1 MRSEKGGETEIATR
15 MRPTSSRR
23 VSERER
29 EVRMRKGER
38 ARRGEN
44 WKKERERRKRREEDR
59 RRVGVAEIVR
69 ARWNENLP
77 LCGRRRDS
85 EDGKGGGGVV
95 TAVLDW
101 RTNARETVA
110 RNEPARR
117 GARMAEEGGERG
129 NQWDAGAHGR
139 TGWMG
144 AGTVFKR
151 KEKER
156 GESSEWL
163 VHY

>member
-1 MRSEKGGETEIATR
+1 MRNRDGILRMAKVAGG
-15 MRPTSSRR
+15 M
-23 VSERER
+23 
-29 EVRMRKGER
+29 
-38 ARRGEN
+38 
-44 WKKERERRKRREEDR
+44 
-59 RRVGVAEIVR
+59 
-69 ARWNENLP
+69 
-77 LCGRRRDS
+77 
-85 EDGKGGGGVV
+85 V

-101 RTNARETVA
+101 RTNARETAA
-110 RNEPARR
+110 RREPARGWPRRVATR
-117 GARMAEEGGERG
+117 GRREGG

>member
-1 MRSEKGGETEIATR
+1 MEYRCTRLAHECERDGGEEGA
-15 MRPTSSRR
+15 
-23 VSERER
+23 
-29 EVRMRKGER
+29 
-38 ARRGEN
+38 
-44 WKKERERRKRREEDR
+44 
-59 RRVGVAEIVR
+59 GVAWREG
-69 ARWNENLP
+69 
-77 LCGRRRDS
+77 GR
-85 EDGKGGGGVV
+85 GG
-95 TAVLDW
+95 W
-101 RTNARETVA
+101 Q
-110 RNEPARR
+110 R
-117 GARMAEEGGERG
+117 GDGERG